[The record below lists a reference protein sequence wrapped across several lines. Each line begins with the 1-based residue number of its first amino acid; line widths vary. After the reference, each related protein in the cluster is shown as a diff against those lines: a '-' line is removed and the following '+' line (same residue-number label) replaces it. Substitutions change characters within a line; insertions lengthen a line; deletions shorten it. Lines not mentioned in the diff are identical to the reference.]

1 LKNFFLFLLIV
12 CSFSTIIQAQDH
24 SLLVFSKTEGFRHA
38 SIEAGVNAIQQLGSD
53 HGFTV
58 ETTEDATDFTF
69 ENLSQYDVIIF
80 LSTTGDVLNT
90 DQQAAFEQYI
100 QSGGGYVGI
109 HAASDTEYNWT
120 WYGELVGAY
129 FDSHPPGTPT
139 ATIEVADT
147 LHPSTNHL
155 PDRWTRTDE
164 WYNFRSNPRGDVH
177 VLMTLDEDTYGGG
190 NMGYDH
196 PIAWMHEFDGGR
208 SWYTG
213 GGHTSAS
220 FSEPEFLDHILG
232 GIQWAAGKINGNY
245 EATIDDKYLV
255 TVLDDNPK
263 DPMELA
269 VLPNRD
275 VLYIERGGVV
285 KYRNNESGIIETAA
299 ELDVESGREDG
310 LLGIVLDPDFESNS
324 WLYLFYSPASP
335 SEQRVSRF
343 DYTDGE
349 IDLSS
354 EEILLTIPV
363 QRDECCHSGGDLE
376 FDGNGNLFITTG
388 DNTNPFQSDG
398 FAPIDERDGR
408 EAYDAQRTSGNT
420 NDLRGKILRI
430 HPEED
435 GSYTIPN
442 GNLFDDQEKG
452 KPEIYVMGTRNPF
465 RMAVNK
471 VSNELIWGDVGPDA
485 RVNNPNRGPR
495 GYDEFN
501 RTSTAGN
508 FGWPFCIGDNF
519 AYEEWNFEN
528 STSEGSFDC
537 ANPVNDSPNNTG
549 LQNLPPAKP
558 AWLYYPYG
566 PFDEQPEF
574 GTSSNRTAIGGDFFH
589 FDSTNTESG
598 GFPEY
603 FNGVLFIAEWTRN
616 WIKEVRFDREGNLLQ
631 INDFLESLVLNRP
644 IDLHFGPDG
653 ALYVIEWGTGFSG
666 GNPDARV
673 LRIEYVENL
682 GNRPPQAVAIASVT
696 NGAIPLEVEFSA
708 ERSSDPDNDELSFSW
723 DFNEDGTE
731 DATTETA
738 NFTYTESGAYS
749 ATLTV
754 TDPDGE
760 SSTAQVEITAGNS
773 RPEVNIDYPL
783 NGGFY
788 EAGDTIEY
796 RVSVKD
802 EEEGTIGEGID
813 CRDVLAEPTIGHDDH
828 AHGLGNIAG
837 CEGEFIAESHG
848 EGPDNVFYVF
858 NAEYTDSGGAI
869 NAPLTGKAS
878 SVLQGKIKEAEHAF
892 DRIDVQAEPTGD
904 FLGGG
909 ENIGFINHLSALGYG
924 PINFKNI
931 QYITLRYAS
940 QSTPAS
946 VEVRLDDVNGTEIAQ
961 VNTKATGD
969 WQGYDYFISDLANP
983 GGTHDVYLVF
993 KNEGQSSIGNLN
1005 WIEFHGQGIAKIDP
1019 DSAQGLAATYY
1030 PNEDFTGTPVV
1041 RKEPMIAWNWKLDTP
1056 HEDIPSNNF
1065 SVRWEGE
1072 LVSPSSGN
1080 YTLSLESENGTAKVW
1095 MGEELLISESNTSN
1109 TIQLTEGEARKI
1121 KVEYAHE
1128 RGEASIYLRWS
1139 GDNPLNVI
1147 HQNYLR
1153 ADLEA
1158 LTVSN
1163 ELEGAIDI
1171 PRELSL
1177 SQNYPNPF
1185 NPSTLIEFS
1194 LPSSG
1199 AVQLEVFN
1207 LLGQSV
1213 HVLVDE
1219 TMRQG
1224 VHVARFD
1231 ASDLS
1236 SGVYFYQLKFDGT
1249 VLSKRMVLMK

>member
-1 LKNFFLFLLIV
+1 
-12 CSFSTIIQAQDH
+12 
-24 SLLVFSKTEGFRHA
+24 
-38 SIEAGVNAIQQLGSD
+38 
-53 HGFTV
+53 
-58 ETTEDATDFTF
+58 
-69 ENLSQYDVIIF
+69 
-80 LSTTGDVLNT
+80 
-90 DQQAAFEQYI
+90 
-100 QSGGGYVGI
+100 
-109 HAASDTEYNWT
+109 
-120 WYGELVGAY
+120 
-129 FDSHPPGTPT
+129 
-139 ATIEVADT
+139 
-147 LHPSTNHL
+147 
-155 PDRWTRTDE
+155 
-164 WYNFRSNPRGDVH
+164 
-177 VLMTLDEDTYGGG
+177 
-190 NMGYDH
+190 
-196 PIAWMHEFDGGR
+196 MHEFDGGR

-275 VLYIERGGVV
+275 VLYIEREGVV

-324 WLYLFYSPASP
+324 WLYLFYSPVSP

-420 NDLRGKILRI
+420 HDLRGKILRI

-471 VSNELIWGDVGPDA
+471 VNNELIWGDVGPDA

-653 ALYVIEWGTGFSG
+653 ALYVIERGTGFSG
-666 GNPDARV
+666 GNPDAR
-673 LRIEYVENL
+673 
-682 GNRPPQAVAIASVT
+682 
-696 NGAIPLEVEFSA
+696 
-708 ERSSDPDNDELSFSW
+708 
-723 DFNEDGTE
+723 
-731 DATTETA
+731 
-738 NFTYTESGAYS
+738 
-749 ATLTV
+749 
-754 TDPDGE
+754 
-760 SSTAQVEITAGNS
+760 
-773 RPEVNIDYPL
+773 
-783 NGGFY
+783 
-788 EAGDTIEY
+788 
-796 RVSVKD
+796 
-802 EEEGTIGEGID
+802 
-813 CRDVLAEPTIGHDDH
+813 
-828 AHGLGNIAG
+828 
-837 CEGEFIAESHG
+837 
-848 EGPDNVFYVF
+848 
-858 NAEYTDSGGAI
+858 
-869 NAPLTGKAS
+869 
-878 SVLQGKIKEAEHAF
+878 
-892 DRIDVQAEPTGD
+892 
-904 FLGGG
+904 
-909 ENIGFINHLSALGYG
+909 
-924 PINFKNI
+924 
-931 QYITLRYAS
+931 
-940 QSTPAS
+940 
-946 VEVRLDDVNGTEIAQ
+946 
-961 VNTKATGD
+961 
-969 WQGYDYFISDLANP
+969 
-983 GGTHDVYLVF
+983 
-993 KNEGQSSIGNLN
+993 
-1005 WIEFHGQGIAKIDP
+1005 
-1019 DSAQGLAATYY
+1019 
-1030 PNEDFTGTPVV
+1030 
-1041 RKEPMIAWNWKLDTP
+1041 
-1056 HEDIPSNNF
+1056 
-1065 SVRWEGE
+1065 
-1072 LVSPSSGN
+1072 
-1080 YTLSLESENGTAKVW
+1080 
-1095 MGEELLISESNTSN
+1095 
-1109 TIQLTEGEARKI
+1109 
-1121 KVEYAHE
+1121 
-1128 RGEASIYLRWS
+1128 
-1139 GDNPLNVI
+1139 
-1147 HQNYLR
+1147 
-1153 ADLEA
+1153 
-1158 LTVSN
+1158 
-1163 ELEGAIDI
+1163 
-1171 PRELSL
+1171 
-1177 SQNYPNPF
+1177 
-1185 NPSTLIEFS
+1185 
-1194 LPSSG
+1194 
-1199 AVQLEVFN
+1199 
-1207 LLGQSV
+1207 
-1213 HVLVDE
+1213 
-1219 TMRQG
+1219 
-1224 VHVARFD
+1224 
-1231 ASDLS
+1231 
-1236 SGVYFYQLKFDGT
+1236 
-1249 VLSKRMVLMK
+1249 